1 MNKAQLTLEQVIEKG
16 KWEELYSHVEFGQ
29 LRRDEKIIVLFRA
42 LQNHEKHLDVVYF
55 EMVRE
60 DHPGVEEM
68 LLRFRKIK
76 QMRQYLSVCLSW
88 KGNGGPD
95 GAPKEIEELLGE

>member
-1 MNKAQLTLEQVIEKG
+1 MKLTLEQVIEKG
-16 KWEELYSHVEFGQ
+16 AWEELFIHVEFKE
-29 LRRDEKIIVLFRA
+29 LRRDEKIIVLFRT

-60 DHPGVEEM
+60 DHPGVQEM

-76 QMRQYLSVCLSW
+76 QMRQYLSACLSW
-88 KGNGGPD
+88 KGKGEPE
-95 GAPKEIEELLGE
+95 GAPKEISELLKE